1 MGLVL
6 GVNQS
11 FGVFLGEFMETF
23 GTEHGTTSM
32 VQSIQTGLIDVTGP
46 LAAYLVEQFGCRSV
60 AIVGSILAACG
71 LMISSIV
78 PSIASLFITAGIVT
92 GNNTVFC
99 LTPKCNLLH
108 HHRYWIWSHVP
119 TLCCHCGKIL

>member
-11 FGVFLGEFMETF
+11 FGIFLGEFMETF

-46 LAAYLVEQFGCRSV
+46 LAAYLVWNSSV
-60 AIVGSILAACG
+60 AEVLQ
-71 LMISSIV
+71 
-78 PSIASLFITAGIVT
+78 
-92 GNNTVFC
+92 
-99 LTPKCNLLH
+99 LLVQS
-108 HHRYWIWSHVP
+108 WLHVV
-119 TLCCHCGKIL
+119 